1 MYNHAPDNYI
11 CPFCLIVQ
19 GIENENV
26 LTKHEDIVYQD
37 DYVTAFIGAGWWKN
51 NKGHVIIIPNKHFEN
66 IYDLPSEYSH
76 RIHDLE
82 REVAIAFKKVYRCDG
97 VSSRQHNEPCGN
109 QDVWHYHLHVFPRYQ
124 GDDLYKTKRELS
136 QLEERIVY
144 SRKLREHFD
153 RLNGKNGE

>member
-51 NKGHVIIIPNKHFEN
+51 SKGHVIIIPNSHFEN

-82 REVAIAFKKVYRCDG
+82 REVAIAFKKVYCCDG

-124 GDDLYKTKRELS
+124 GDDLYRTNRELS
-136 QLEERIVY
+136 QPEERIEY
-144 SRKLREHFD
+144 ARKLRAYFCS
-153 RLNGKNGE
+153 RR